1 MIYQQLT
8 EACERVRDTMQPDD
22 AEKWRAY
29 EALDSQSQLTWRR
42 IHGHAEFCRL
52 QRLSFHKHI

>member
-1 MIYQQLT
+1 MIYAKLT
-8 EACERVRDTMQPDD
+8 EACDAVSKTLQPDD

-29 EALDSQSQLTWRR
+29 NMLSKESQLTWRK

-52 QRLSFHKHI
+52 QRLSFHKFI